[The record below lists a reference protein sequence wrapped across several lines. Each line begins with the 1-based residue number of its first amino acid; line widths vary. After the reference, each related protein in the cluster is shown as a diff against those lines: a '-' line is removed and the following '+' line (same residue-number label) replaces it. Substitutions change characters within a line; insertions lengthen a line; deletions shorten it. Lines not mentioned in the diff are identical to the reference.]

1 MADRLA
7 SLLTRIA
14 DEESALPADDL
25 HQLSDLFAS
34 SAAAFERAW
43 PTLSAHRRRDIL
55 HRLAE
60 ISRYNF
66 EVDFLP
72 IALMGVRDQ
81 DSGVRLTALDM
92 FWDAEAP
99 ELIAPLLRLLH
110 HDPEMTVQA
119 GAAQVLGRFVLAGE
133 LGQLSHQVLDHL
145 TSDLL
150 GIINDLDRPVL
161 VRCRALEALAA
172 ASLSEVPALVQDA
185 YRSQED
191 VLRIGAVAA
200 MGRTADPCWESI
212 VLAELDSNNP
222 SMRFH
227 AARAAGMLALNE
239 LVPPLV
245 ELLDDPDSE
254 VMIACIWALGEIG
267 GDEARSALE
276 RLLDDGDIGDLAR
289 DALEMTELLGG
300 LPLPLPRSM
309 ES

>member
-7 SLLTRIA
+7 SLLKRIA
-14 DEESALPADDL
+14 DEETALPADDL
-25 HQLSDLFAS
+25 HQLSDLYGS
-34 SAAAFERAW
+34 SAVALERVW
-43 PTLSAHRRRDIL
+43 YTLSAHRRRDIL
-55 HRLAE
+55 HHLAE
-60 ISRYNF
+60 TSRQNF
-66 EVDFLP
+66 EVDFIP

-92 FWDAEAP
+92 LWDAEAP
-99 ELIAPLLRLLH
+99 ELIAPLLGLLH
-110 HDPEMTVQA
+110 HDSDMTVQA

-133 LGQLSHQVLDHL
+133 LGQLSHQVFDDL
-145 TSDLL
+145 TGDLL
-150 GIINDLDRPVL
+150 TIFNDLDRPML
-161 VRCRALEALAA
+161 VRCRVLEALAA
-172 ASLSEVPALVQDA
+172 ASLDEVPALVQDA

-212 VLAELDSNNP
+212 VLAELDSDNP
-222 SMRFH
+222 SMRYH
-227 AARAAGMLALNE
+227 AARAAGMLAVTD

-254 VMIACIWALGEIG
+254 VMIASIRALGEIG

-276 RLLDDGDIGDLAR
+276 RLLDDSDIGDLAR
-289 DALEMTELLGG
+289 DALEVTELLGG
-300 LPLPLPRSM
+300 LPLPLLRNM